1 MRLGSTGKGVEVNHP
16 PRGMRCARGSAPGL
30 RPEPRS
36 AGHGAPA
43 VLPRFATLVTL
54 RATRAVPIAAQ
65 ATGPSPQEPTRRQLD
80 NQVRRSTVNNH
91 DHRRAIA

>member
-1 MRLGSTGKGVEVNHP
+1 MRLGSTGKGFELNHP

-30 RPEPRS
+30 RPESRS
-36 AGHGAPA
+36 AGYRAPA
-43 VLPRFATLVTL
+43 VLPRLATLVTL

-65 ATGPSPQEPTRRQLD
+65 ATGPSSQGPTRRQLD